1 MYIPMQKTLVYLLA
15 IMDWNSSYV
24 LSWELSNALD
34 ANFCVKALRKA
45 IVNYGSPE
53 IMNTDQGAQF
63 TSEAWIQ
70 VLNEYGIKI
79 LMDSQGRSLDNT
91 ILVRL
96 WRSVNTMK
104 PS

>member
-1 MYIPMQKTLVYLLA
+1 LVA
-15 IMDWNSSYV
+15 IMDWNSLYV
-24 LSWELSNALD
+24 LSWELSNILD
-34 ANFCVKALRKA
+34 SDFCVKALSKA

-63 TSEAWIQ
+63 TSQAWIQ